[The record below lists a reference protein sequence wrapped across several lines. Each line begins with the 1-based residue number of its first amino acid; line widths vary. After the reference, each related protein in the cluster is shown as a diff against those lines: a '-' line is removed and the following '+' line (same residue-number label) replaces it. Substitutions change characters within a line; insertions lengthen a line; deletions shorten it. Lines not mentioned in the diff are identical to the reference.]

1 MNFLPSTVTLLNL
14 CFGSLSLIYSL
25 NHNYRWAAFFILL
38 AMSMDAI
45 DGRVARRLK
54 VTSDFGK
61 ELDSLSDMVSFGA
74 APSLLVFAMFSG
86 SSTEILY
93 GYTVLI
99 VVCIIFILCGAYRLA
114 RFNVLNINDH
124 YIGIPITMAG
134 SLVAL
139 LVLLLPGLSSW
150 FFVSI
155 LVALS
160 FLMVSRLTIRKL

>member
-14 CFGSLSLIYSL
+14 CFGSLSLIYTL
-25 NHNYRWAAFFILL
+25 NHNYRWAALFILL
-38 AMSMDAI
+38 AMIMDAI
-45 DGRVARRLK
+45 DGRVARRFK

-74 APSLLVFAMFSG
+74 APSLLVLAMFSA
-86 SSTEILY
+86 SFTEILY
-93 GYTVLI
+93 GYAVLTA
-99 VVCIIFILCGAYRLA
+99 VCIIFILCGAYRLA

-124 YIGIPITMAG
+124 YIGVPITMAG

-150 FFVSI
+150 FFVLI
-155 LVALS
+155 LIALS
-160 FLMVSRLTIRKL
+160 FLMVSRVTIRKL